1 MVEAEFV
8 IGNLRSQVR
17 NLQSVLNYL
26 ESRDGVGCEDYSYLE
41 TKLRE
46 VIGRLKEMQR
56 FSSGRGGAPLLRARW
71 WLN

>member
-8 IGNLRSQVR
+8 IGHLRNQVR
-17 NLQSVLNYL
+17 DLQSLLNYL
-26 ESRDGVGCEDYSYLE
+26 EDREAVGHEEYGYVQTRLRD
-41 TKLRE
+41 

-56 FSSGRGGAPLLRARW
+56 FSSERGEKHLLRAQ

>member
-8 IGNLRSQVR
+8 ICHLRSQVR
-17 NLQSVLNYL
+17 NLQSLLNYL
-26 ESRDGVGCEDYSYLE
+26 EDREAVGHEEYGYVQTALRD
-41 TKLRE
+41 

-56 FSSGRGGAPLLRARW
+56 FSLERGEKHRLHAQ